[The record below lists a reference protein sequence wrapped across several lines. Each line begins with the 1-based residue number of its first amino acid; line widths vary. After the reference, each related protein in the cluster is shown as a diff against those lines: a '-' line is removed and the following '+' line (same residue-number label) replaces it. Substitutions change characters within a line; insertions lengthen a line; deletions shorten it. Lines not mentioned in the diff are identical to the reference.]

1 MQALV
6 GANGVSIIG
15 GDGAVSTSE
24 DEGVSQ
30 NPNLRR
36 KRKRNKAAET
46 PDSKNLVDGASA
58 RISDGEGKE
67 GASESKEAVRS
78 SCHKREAE
86 AIDGS
91 SDSSGSSTNDGE
103 ELSDAEDES
112 EYEDGEKQTNEST
125 AFGRA
130 FQKIMKKKLPSSVL
144 TEAMVAPICLT
155 IRLVKACL

>member
-6 GANGVSIIG
+6 AANGVSFSG

-24 DEGVSQ
+24 DEGIAQ

-36 KRKRNKAAET
+36 KRKRNKAT
-46 PDSKNLVDGASA
+46 GKNLVDGASA

-112 EYEDGEKQTNEST
+112 EYENGEKQTNEST

-130 FQKIMKKKLPSSVL
+130 FQKVMKKKLPSSVL
-144 TEAMVAPICLT
+144 TEAMVAPFYLS
-155 IRLVKACL
+155 IR